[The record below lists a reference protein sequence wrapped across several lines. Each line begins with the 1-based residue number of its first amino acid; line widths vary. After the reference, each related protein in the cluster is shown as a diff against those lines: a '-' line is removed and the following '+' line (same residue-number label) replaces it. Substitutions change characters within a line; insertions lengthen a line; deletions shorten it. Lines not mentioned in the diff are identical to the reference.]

1 MVGLGAVK
9 TDLFGRG
16 AGRVRSGWLVLALA
30 CGCHGMAAGAG
41 ESGAW
46 SERSSRRIDVNTL
59 KNLIVTGMLLVVAYG
74 AYVVLQT
81 GPTPPPMGA
90 LEPDERS
97 DDELRPPTINPNLEG
112 PLPAAPQ
119 RDPNRGPT
127 GGAPNVPP
135 GSGLGGT
142 EIPPYQPPA
151 DMKDD
156 ADRYEKNDPSPPH
169 NGVNPALPGQFVSGE
184 GANAGPAAGL
194 VAGPG
199 GSGSAGG
206 VVTPP
211 PTAAGPNGSGSASP
225 DGVASF
231 EAVWGAVE
239 KRLANNELAPALTEL
254 SMYFR
259 GTTLTDDQYQRSV
272 SMLDN
277 LAATVIYS
285 RESLLEPPYS
295 VVAGDTLTSIAT
307 QYKVTPEFLAKLN
320 GMPVTATLAPG
331 EKLKVLTGP
340 FEAEVDAAR
349 KELTMYLGRCYAGR
363 FPVELGP
370 NLPPATGEY
379 EIVERTPGHAYLD
392 KRTAQQLAA
401 GAPENPFG
409 NIWLGLRGDLV
420 TAAHEV
426 GIHSRGQG
434 SGVLDMSSIVVSQQ
448 DAEDVYA
455 ILSVGSRVRV
465 RR

>member
-1 MVGLGAVK
+1 M
-9 TDLFGRG
+9 
-16 AGRVRSGWLVLALA
+16 
-30 CGCHGMAAGAG
+30 
-41 ESGAW
+41 
-46 SERSSRRIDVNTL
+46 NTL

-81 GPTPPPMGA
+81 GPTPPPIGA
-90 LEPDERS
+90 LDPDEPS
-97 DDELRPPTINPNLEG
+97 NGELRPPTVGSGEG
-112 PLPAAPQ
+112 VPPA
-119 RDPNRGPT
+119 RDPNAGDPNAGLGDPAPT
-127 GGAPNVPP
+127 GPAGSAAGP
-135 GSGLGGT
+135 GLSGT

-156 ADRYEKNDPSPPH
+156 ATRYEPSPSMPP
-169 NGVNPALPGQFVSGE
+169 NQGDSTLAGKFVAGG
-184 GANAGPAAGL
+184 GANTGPAAGL
-194 VAGPG
+194 VPGPG

-211 PTAAGPNGSGSASP
+211 PTAAGPNGPGSASP

-239 KRLANNELAPALTEL
+239 KRLANNDLAPALTEL

-285 RESLLEPPYS
+285 RESLLEPPYA
-295 VVAGDTLTSIAT
+295 VVAGDTLNSIAA

-320 GMPVTATLAPG
+320 GMPATATLTPG

-392 KRTAQQLAA
+392 KRTAQQFAA